1 MIVGILQ
8 ELIIAFIEL
17 FAQMAPYL
25 LLGFFLAGVLHVIIP
40 RDRMIKYLGKS
51 NFSSV
56 FLGTVVGIPLPL
68 CSCGVIPTGISL
80 YKDGASKGAT
90 NSFLISTPQTGVDSV
105 LVTYSMLGLP
115 FAIIRP
121 IAAFISGIVGGVIT
135 NKTTTPVQKTE
146 AVHAVVKPEEPVWKR
161 LFQYA
166 FVEFMQDIYQ
176 WLLIGIVIAAGIAVL
191 VPDDFFVNYMNQSW
205 LSMVVILLVSI
216 PMYVCATGSIP
227 IAAALMLKGLSPG
240 AAFVFLM
247 AGPATNAA
255 TLSVISKAMGQKAL
269 WAFLISIVGMAL
281 LSGFI
286 INVFLPLH
294 WFDLSA
300 MAHVHHH
307 EGISILEWFSAA
319 ILAILILNLFR
330 LRWLSKKNASFAVM
344 SNGERQFRVYG
355 MTCNHCKA
363 AVEKNLVK
371 IEGLSKVHADII
383 NNTVTVSGDDIN
395 AKSIES
401 LIKELGYEF
410 KGEAQ

>member
-1 MIVGILQ
+1 MILNTLQ
-8 ELIIAFIEL
+8 DLVMSFIEL

-51 NFSSV
+51 NFRSV
-56 FLGTVVGIPLPL
+56 FLGTLVGIPLPL

-115 FAIIRP
+115 FALIRP
-121 IAAFISGIVGGVIT
+121 IAAFISGIAGGVIT
-135 NKTTTPVQKTE
+135 NKTTEPTQMTE
-146 AVHAVVKPEEPVWKR
+146 VEEEISSSDQSVWKR

-166 FVEFMQDIYQ
+166 FVDFMQDIYK
-176 WLLIGIVIAAGIAVL
+176 WLLIGIVIAAGISVL
-191 VPDDFFVNYMNQSW
+191 VPDDFFVEYLNQPL

-227 IAAALMLKGLSPG
+227 IAAVLMLKGLSPG

-255 TLSVISKAMGQKAL
+255 TISVIRKSMGNKSL

-281 LSGFI
+281 LFGYI
-286 INVFLPLH
+286 INTFLPIN
-294 WFDLSA
+294 WFDLSSIA
-300 MAHVHHH
+300 PVHHH
-307 EGISILEWFSAA
+307 EEISILEWTSAT
-319 ILAILILNLFR
+319 ILAVLILNLFR
-330 LRWLSKKNASFAVM
+330 LRWFSKKNASFAVM
-344 SNGERQFRVYG
+344 SDGEKQFRVNG
-355 MTCNHCKA
+355 MTCNHCKST
-363 AVEKNLVK
+363 VEKNLAK
-371 IEGLSKVHADII
+371 IEGLSKVHADFVS
-383 NNTVTVSGDDIN
+383 NTVTVSGDDID
-395 AKSIES
+395 AESIER
-401 LIKELGYEF
+401 LINELGYDF
-410 KGEAQ
+410 KGEA